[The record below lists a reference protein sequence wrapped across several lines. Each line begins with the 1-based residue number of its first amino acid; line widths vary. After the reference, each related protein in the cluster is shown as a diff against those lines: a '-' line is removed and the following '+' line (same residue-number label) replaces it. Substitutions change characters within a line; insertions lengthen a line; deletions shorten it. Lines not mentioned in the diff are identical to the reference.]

1 MRYLRVTSWFMT
13 LSGLACAVYGMVA
26 DVSMMAVVGIFMT
39 IAGLMKILAV
49 AIWNGQVFPSARLER
64 ED

>member
-1 MRYLRVTSWFMT
+1 VGYLRITSWFMT
-13 LSGLACAVYGMVA
+13 LSGIACAIYGVVA
-26 DVSMMAVVGIFMT
+26 DVSLLAIIGILMT
-39 IAGLMKILAV
+39 VAGLMKILAV

>member
-1 MRYLRVTSWFMT
+1 MRYLRITSWFMT
-13 LSGLACAVYGMVA
+13 LSGVACAIYGVVA
-26 DVSMMAVVGIFMT
+26 DVSMLAVVGIFMT

-49 AIWNGQVFPSARLER
+49 AIWNGQVFPDARLER